1 MYVSP
6 ADTPPI
12 ANVSASANTMSPP
25 PELNVRSPVV
35 VNVVDAPSNAIS
47 VSAIET
53 VVELMSR
60 IVPPSVTVP
69 SVVRA
74 PIPVISPVAEIF
86 QSFESIA
93 IASPLSPRLIAPFA
107 SNVPLAVIVPEA
119 VIAAAVS
126 VPVSVGDAENTRF
139 PQVPVS

>member
-35 VNVVDAPSNAIS
+35 VIVVDAPSSVIV
-47 VSAIET
+47 VSAI
-53 VVELMSR
+53 
-60 IVPPSVTVP
+60 VT
-69 SVVRA
+69 
-74 PIPVISPVAEIF
+74 SP
-86 QSFESIA
+86 FESSA
-93 IASPLSPRLIAPFA
+93 
-107 SNVPLAVIVPEA
+107 PLAVIVPEA